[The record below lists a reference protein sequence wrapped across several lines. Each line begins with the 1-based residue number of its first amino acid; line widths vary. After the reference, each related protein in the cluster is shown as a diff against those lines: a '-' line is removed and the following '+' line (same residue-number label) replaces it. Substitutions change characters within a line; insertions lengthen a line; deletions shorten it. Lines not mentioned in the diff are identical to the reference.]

1 MAPKKD
7 IVLHK
12 KYNSNRNKYKD
23 SNNLSTN
30 SINNW
35 KTTTSQNVISDVIN
49 DDLAA
54 PKWKNKF
61 PINTTQLKLSSTGAK
76 FNKRKKKSSLIFH
89 KLDTPVCNKDVE
101 CFSGKPSAVD
111 FDVVIDK
118 TFKQE
123 SLRSSTTK
131 NFPVNKVDRANRE
144 IF

>member
-1 MAPKKD
+1 MAESYIDNKIPVCKCVNGPIKDD

-35 KTTTSQNVISDVIN
+35 KTTTSQNNVISDVIN

-61 PINTTQLKLSSTGAK
+61 QL
-76 FNKRKKKSSLIFH
+76 
-89 KLDTPVCNKDVE
+89 TPHH
-101 CFSGKPSAVD
+101 
-111 FDVVIDK
+111 
-118 TFKQE
+118 
-123 SLRSSTTK
+123 
-131 NFPVNKVDRANRE
+131 
-144 IF
+144 

>member
-35 KTTTSQNVISDVIN
+35 KTTTSPNVISDVIN
-49 DDLAA
+49 DYLAA

-76 FNKRKKKSSLIFH
+76 FNKRKKNPL
-89 KLDTPVCNKDVE
+89 
-101 CFSGKPSAVD
+101 
-111 FDVVIDK
+111 
-118 TFKQE
+118 
-123 SLRSSTTK
+123 
-131 NFPVNKVDRANRE
+131 
-144 IF
+144 

>member
-1 MAPKKD
+1 MAESYIDNKIPVCKCVNGPIKDD

-35 KTTTSQNVISDVIN
+35 KTTTSQNNVISDVIN

-61 PINTTQLKLSSTGAK
+61 PINTKPLKLGSTEAE
-76 FNKRKKKSSLIFH
+76 FNKRKKILSNISQ
-89 KLDTPVCNKDVE
+89 T
-101 CFSGKPSAVD
+101 
-111 FDVVIDK
+111 
-118 TFKQE
+118 
-123 SLRSSTTK
+123 
-131 NFPVNKVDRANRE
+131 
-144 IF
+144 

>member
-61 PINTTQLKLSSTGAK
+61 PIKTTQLKLSSTGAK
-76 FNKRKKKSSLIFH
+76 FNKRKKNPL
-89 KLDTPVCNKDVE
+89 
-101 CFSGKPSAVD
+101 
-111 FDVVIDK
+111 
-118 TFKQE
+118 
-123 SLRSSTTK
+123 
-131 NFPVNKVDRANRE
+131 
-144 IF
+144 